1 MRVRREGRGGDG
13 WGVEGGV
20 MGVVIDIYWFQ

>member
-13 WGVEGGV
+13 WGWGGGV